1 MSSNQSARACPIFIA
16 PLARMSAGIANTGR
30 AAARI
35 NSFKTSFVAQWPD
48 APKSTDGFQDDFFIW
63 WSIRVGIGQK
73 HPCQADQGF
82 GMATDT
88 DHMGVA
94 EIPSTVPQARA
105 ISFSGHARE
114 RENWQFSLHIT
125 CHRPRMPGML
135 LEPSFWGIGEG
146 LGLIDRRPHGGY
158 PYALCEAVSGV
169 WVPFVGPFLC
179 QISRVNWKI
188 DLMLCPNGASQ

>member
-1 MSSNQSARACPIFIA
+1 MSSNQSARACPLFIA
-16 PLARMSAGIANTGR
+16 PLARMSALIANPGR

-63 WSIRVGIGQK
+63 WSIRVGIVQK
-73 HPCQADQGF
+73 QPCQAAQGF
-82 GMATDT
+82 GMAADT
-88 DHMGVA
+88 DHMGFA

-114 RENWQFSLHIT
+114 RENWQFGLRIT
-125 CHRPRMPGML
+125 GYGPRRPWVA
-135 LEPSFWGIGEG
+135 LESAFGGIGEG

-158 PYALCEAVSGV
+158 PYALCE
-169 WVPFVGPFLC
+169 
-179 QISRVNWKI
+179 
-188 DLMLCPNGASQ
+188 